1 MFTAA
6 SHDPFFYDRA
16 RRAEPRLHA
25 NHRELIRRAHA
36 AEVETLEVLDAELAA
51 LAARR
56 RTAVERVAA
65 YRDRLW
71 ERSARRYHQRSW
83 APGETPI
90 PPPIADAEPLDGAA
104 LRRVALSILSRHGT
118 QPLSEI
124 RGLIHRYGYVV
135 AGRRPVQRLADA
147 LAHEMRA
154 GRAIRHARGVY
165 GPSEATIPALQR
177 RRARVGDPSLDEA
190 PRPWQTPDIGAHAP
204 VDVTVADDPQRWS
217 MNAWTDHDQGG
228 RGFLAVDEADEVAAA
243 ADRELLAEAEER
255 DEIIALA
262 RARTAQL
269 IVEREGPPPTALSAR
284 RRRPEPTEPA
294 RPPEPTP
301 PAAEP
306 AQPASDSAPPIS
318 DPTPPTSDP
327 TPPSPRLGNDSS
339 TNRSLRGG
347 GEDPTRGKTTPKN
360 RWGRWRRRRRG

>member
-262 RARTAQL
+262 RART
-269 IVEREGPPPTALSAR
+269 GPTHRRAGRPTAHGVVGPETPPRTDRTRPPAGAHPAR
-284 RRRPEPTEPA
+284 RRARPA
-294 RPPEPTP
+294 RLGLGAADLGPD
-301 PAAEP
+301 PADLGPDP
-306 AQPASDSAPPIS
+306 AQ
-318 DPTPPTSDP
+318 
-327 TPPSPRLGNDSS
+327 S
-339 TNRSLRGG
+339 TLRERFVDESL
-347 GEDPTRGKTTPKN
+347 PKG
-360 RWGRWRRRRRG
+360 WW